1 MDRAKIRF
9 TSGRA
14 LAPQNKK
21 RVLFCFRICAG
32 AEGECDPDFLDQVS
46 GSGASRSRLDPAI

>member
-21 RVLFCFRICAG
+21 GYCFVFDFVPVQEESVTPNFLTRFP
-32 AEGECDPDFLDQVS
+32 DPGPPV
-46 GSGASRSRLDPAI
+46 SRLDPAI